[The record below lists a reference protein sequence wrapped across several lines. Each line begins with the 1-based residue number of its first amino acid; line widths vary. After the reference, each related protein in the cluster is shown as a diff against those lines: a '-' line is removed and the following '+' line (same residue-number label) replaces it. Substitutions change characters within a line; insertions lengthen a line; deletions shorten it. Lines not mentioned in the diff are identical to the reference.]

1 MVCLVQGRWWI
12 WDAHSHGECGDSFQ
26 NRQTKGEKERFPMP
40 VLILPELKFMP
51 CWWRQASSGGWD
63 WNDNEKRLFYSVI
76 QSVRSID
83 MCWKHEPNE
92 LTYVH
97 MRTHVRVRFDLICFF
112 LLFSVRDQDFTYI
125 CVCGPVWR
133 GWCSGLNPMVC
144 SNRVTNI
151 IYRKSLAANTVEC
164 AHLRLEDSDVNFKW

>member
-112 LLFSVRDQDFTYI
+112 YCFQSEIKILRTSVFVDPYEEADAQ
-125 CVCGPVWR
+125 VWIP
-133 GWCSGLNPMVC
+133 WFVQ
-144 SNRVTNI
+144 
-151 IYRKSLAANTVEC
+151 TV
-164 AHLRLEDSDVNFKW
+164 

>member
-83 MCWKHEPNE
+83 VLKTWTKW
-92 LTYVH
+92 TD
-97 MRTHVRVRFDLICFF
+97 VRSYEDACTCTLWSNMFFFYCFQSEIKI
-112 LLFSVRDQDFTYI
+112 LSTSVFVDPYEEADAQ
-125 CVCGPVWR
+125 VWIP
-133 GWCSGLNPMVC
+133 WFVQ
-144 SNRVTNI
+144 
-151 IYRKSLAANTVEC
+151 TV
-164 AHLRLEDSDVNFKW
+164 